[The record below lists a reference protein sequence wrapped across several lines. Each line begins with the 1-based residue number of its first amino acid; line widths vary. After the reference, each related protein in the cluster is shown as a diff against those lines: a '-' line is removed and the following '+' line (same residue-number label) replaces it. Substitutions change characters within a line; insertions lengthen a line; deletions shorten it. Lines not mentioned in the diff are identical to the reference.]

1 MTLPDLSVVLTV
13 FLHMSIVRVL
23 SKRSGLDA
31 QVEAFRKELNDL
43 SNELRLLQQHT
54 AEQQSSVLVQKG

>member
-1 MTLPDLSVVLTV
+1 MVLTV